1 MLIFYNRIKLPVFG
15 QKKLQSGFHWAAIFF
30 FFFGLASTDFCCT
43 CGVFGVFPG
52 SPGCPFR
59 PGARICVL
67 SAILHPECKQEVSSA
82 APACPHCGYPLQK
95 KAAPLGEIQRHR
107 TIGMVFLALGFAAVF
122 GGLILAFTWSLLSIL
137 GALLIIGGS
146 ALMSMGYL
154 QTTGFYNVSC
164 PQCGAQG
171 TLSPRAR
178 VWKCPQCKCR
188 SLRQGDALE
197 EE

>member
-1 MLIFYNRIKLPVFG
+1 M
-15 QKKLQSGFHWAAIFF
+15 AIN
-30 FFFGLASTDFCCT
+30 T
-43 CGVFGVFPG
+43 CPG
-52 SPGCPFR
+52 
-59 PGARICVL
+59 
-67 SAILHPECKQEVSSA
+67 CKQEVSSA
-82 APACPHCGYPLQK
+82 APACP
-95 KAAPLGEIQRHR
+95 QRHR

>member
-1 MLIFYNRIKLPVFG
+1 MTK
-15 QKKLQSGFHWAAIFF
+15 
-30 FFFGLASTDFCCT
+30 
-43 CGVFGVFPG
+43 
-52 SPGCPFR
+52 
-59 PGARICVL
+59 
-67 SAILHPECKQEVSSA
+67 
-82 APACPHCGYPLQK
+82 ACLLYTSCGYPLQK

-164 PQCGAQG
+164 PQCGAQD
-171 TLSPRAR
+171 
-178 VWKCPQCKCR
+178 VYK
-188 SLRQGDALE
+188 RQPVYSSCVRE
-197 EE
+197 

>member
-1 MLIFYNRIKLPVFG
+1 MKFSFKSSALHCKRPANKA
-15 QKKLQSGFHWAAIFF
+15 KSGIAANAAIPSSCSN
-30 FFFGLASTDFCCT
+30 G
-43 CGVFGVFPG
+43 GVFM
-52 SPGCPFR
+52 
-59 PGARICVL
+59 
-67 SAILHPECKQEVSSA
+67 AINTCPECKQEVSSA

>member
-1 MLIFYNRIKLPVFG
+1 M
-15 QKKLQSGFHWAAIFF
+15 QSGFHWAAIFF

-67 SAILHPECKQEVSSA
+67 SAIL
-82 APACPHCGYPLQK
+82 
-95 KAAPLGEIQRHR
+95 QRHR

>member
-1 MLIFYNRIKLPVFG
+1 M
-15 QKKLQSGFHWAAIFF
+15 AIN
-30 FFFGLASTDFCCT
+30 T
-43 CGVFGVFPG
+43 C
-52 SPGCPFR
+52 
-59 PGARICVL
+59 
-67 SAILHPECKQEVSSA
+67 PECKQEVSSA

-164 PQCGAQG
+164 PQC
-171 TLSPRAR
+171 
-178 VWKCPQCKCR
+178 KCR

>member
-1 MLIFYNRIKLPVFG
+1 M
-15 QKKLQSGFHWAAIFF
+15 AIN
-30 FFFGLASTDFCCT
+30 T
-43 CGVFGVFPG
+43 C
-52 SPGCPFR
+52 
-59 PGARICVL
+59 
-67 SAILHPECKQEVSSA
+67 PECKQEVSSA

-178 VWKCPQCKCR
+178 VWKCTQCKCR
-188 SLRQGDALE
+188 ILRQGDALE

>member
-1 MLIFYNRIKLPVFG
+1 M
-15 QKKLQSGFHWAAIFF
+15 
-30 FFFGLASTDFCCT
+30 
-43 CGVFGVFPG
+43 
-52 SPGCPFR
+52 
-59 PGARICVL
+59 
-67 SAILHPECKQEVSSA
+67 PECKQEVSSA

-171 TLSPRAR
+171 TRLLRAPGYGNAR
-178 VWKCPQCKCR
+178 NANAEAFGKAMLWKKNE
-188 SLRQGDALE
+188 AT
-197 EE
+197 